1 MSELKRADSS
11 GGAGTGRFA
20 KSVVYGIVGQIVALA
35 GPLIM
40 MPPMLN
46 YLGEARFGLWITC
59 VSTTSILIFLDLGTG
74 NALTTRLSRAFSE
87 DDLVG
92 ARELIVGALKIYI
105 AIFCLGIAV
114 AAVCLSAM
122 GWYFED
128 ENYYYVA
135 LPVFLFF
142 FANFPVGI
150 IYRIYHAKQRML
162 SYNLLL
168 AASVLVAASI
178 SFIAIKVG
186 APYWLTVSLL
196 SGLPVLIA
204 LIALYFE
211 ITACFE
217 LRILLNSTVAAET
230 KGLLALGSKF
240 FILSILTNIGMNSDI
255 LVISIVLGQEAA
267 ANSAL
272 PIKIGSVLLAL
283 VGFAF
288 MPLWSMHAASLARK
302 DHESVRK
309 LSFLAGLIG
318 ALVALVSGLFL
329 VYCGDEIV
337 RIWMGTTFPNQ
348 RNILLAM
355 TMLACVVAATSPYNM
370 ILNAQGL
377 AAIQILPWLA
387 FVVIS
392 LLAKFVFLS
401 PGDAWL
407 APAFSAAA
415 YAVFV
420 MPVMIY
426 YAGRSLRID

>member
-46 YLGEARFGLWITC
+46 YLGEARFGLWIAC

-267 ANSAL
+267 ASSAL

-302 DHESVRK
+302 DYESVRK
-309 LSFLAGLIG
+309 LSFFAGLIG

-426 YAGRSLRID
+426 YAGRSLLID